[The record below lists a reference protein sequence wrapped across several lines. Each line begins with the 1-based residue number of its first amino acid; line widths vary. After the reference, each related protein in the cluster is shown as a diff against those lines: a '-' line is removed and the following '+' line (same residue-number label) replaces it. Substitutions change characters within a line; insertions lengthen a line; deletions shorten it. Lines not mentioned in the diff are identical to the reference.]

1 MNPRRFGPT
10 GEEPPLPEP
19 PHGDGYGGSEIEE
32 SGYWAG
38 SADRLDPLQ
47 EPEHAGTFPGTRSKE
62 ANLEP
67 QGQYRVAPRD
77 LAAERAVLGSILIDR
92 DAIVEIADILAPDDF
107 YRQGHALMFGAM
119 RTLHRSGQ
127 PVDVVTVAAEL
138 DRVGDLGVAGG
149 TSYLSSL
156 ANETPTAVHVG
167 QYAQIVADTSQGRRL
182 IEAAGKIAELGYARD
197 PDAVSRAAE
206 ILRGT
211 TACGSMPAA
220 NVMARSGARC
230 LSEVSTAPPPAP
242 LLGHLDPQGHTILHG
257 MGGVGKGTLAA
268 WWIVDLVA
276 AGHRVLVV
284 DYEGHPEEWARRI
297 YGLGGAQAVEA
308 VLYVSPSSAGWT
320 GRRGAIW
327 DQAADLHALAVAWG
341 ATYMVVDSIVPACG
355 GTDPLKPEAAG
366 QYAAALI
373 GIGLPTLSL
382 AHVTKADSPAY
393 PFGSIFWH
401 NLARMSWSLTRD
413 GETVQLVSRKA
424 NNYDHL
430 GRFVVTTTW
439 FEGRLGEV
447 DLTPY
452 SVVLADRIA
461 ETIAPDPLT
470 VAEIVDRLNAD
481 EDEGGVKAGSV
492 RTALRR
498 GLKANRFTIADD
510 RWGLS

>member
-1 MNPRRFGPT
+1 MNPDRLKSA

-19 PHGDGYGGSEIEE
+19 PSDMYDEPVMEQAGP
-32 SGYWAG
+32 WTG
-38 SADRLDPLQ
+38 SA
-47 EPEHAGTFPGTRSKE
+47 
-62 ANLEP
+62 
-67 QGQYRVAPRD
+67 YRVVSLSAPGPESMFPRGMSAARRPQSD
-77 LAAERAVLGSILIDR
+77 LPYRLAPQDLDAERAVLGSILIDR
-92 DAIVEIADILAPDDF
+92 GAIVEIADILAPDDF
-107 YRQGHALMFGAM
+107 YRQGHALIFGAM

-149 TSYLSSL
+149 ASHLSSL
-156 ANETPTAVHVG
+156 ANETPTAMHVG

-182 IEAAGKIAELGYARD
+182 IEAAGKMAELGYSRD
-197 PDAVSRAAE
+197 PDATGRARE
-206 ILRGT
+206 ILREATSGQSLSSV
-211 TACGSMPAA
+211 GI
-220 NVMARSGARC
+220 MARTGARC
-230 LSEVSTAPPPAP
+230 LAEVSTAPPPAP

-308 VLYVSPSSAGWT
+308 VLHVSPSSAGWT
-320 GRRGAIW
+320 DRRGAIW

-382 AHVTKADSPAY
+382 AHVTKADNPVY

-413 GETVQLVSRKA
+413 GETVQLACRKA